1 MHAPSDW
8 HDTHIHHV
16 LLIVDKMLQHFVSGQ
31 RILSQIVRLNSC
43 RRPIPRGD
51 ARDQKRLRN
60 FTARACRTQ
69 RLTLHQ
75 AKVLLLYQSACKLC
89 LQKIRC
95 NRIWPT
101 MRNNQ
106 NSWGRE
112 IQPGDRCKVCQI
124 RIYWL
129 DTIPQLLQDPFAAAI
144 WCLGDSQDS
153 RSPGQNF
160 QITSCLLQDL
170 GDMETSKTSPAHI
183 LQLPPPESCAEQ
195 PCRSS
200 WTQSLHRF
208 RGWSHMHSVGDQP
221 LLQHSFTDLICS
233 ERLQRFS
240 CVSWIILDQFLIL
253 LTYWLWYVMRVYVF
267 SYDAT
272 QLIWYPANLMPR
284 FLLWEYE
291 NAGKNW
297 NNQPVACSEACHFS
311 AFTRTRFRLSK
322 QCVEAMPTISG
333 WTSQNTLSATC
344 HAAAFSWSD
353 GSKEQHRIS
362 QLDSIRILSS
372 DIDPKNCKFLTESH
386 LPTQP

>member
-1 MHAPSDW
+1 MTRIYITSCWSLTKCSNTSYLVSASCPRLFGSTLAEGPFREVTLVIRSGWEISPREPAGPNVSPCTKQRYCFFTSRLANCACRKFAATEFGPPCATIKTPEVGKSSLETDVKCAKSGSTDW
-8 HDTHIHHV
+8 TQS
-16 LLIVDKMLQHFVSGQ
+16 LNCS
-31 RILSQIVRLNSC
+31 RILSLLRSGALAIAK
-43 RRPIPRGD
+43 IPGLQ
-51 ARDQKRLRN
+51 ARTFRSQ
-60 FTARACRTQ
+60 AAC
-69 RLTLHQ
+69 
-75 AKVLLLYQSACKLC
+75 CK
-89 LQKIRC
+89 
-95 NRIWPT
+95 IW
-101 MRNNQ
+101 
-106 NSWGRE
+106 
-112 IQPGDRCKVCQI
+112 
-124 RIYWL
+124 
-129 DTIPQLLQDPFAAAI
+129 
-144 WCLGDSQDS
+144 
-153 RSPGQNF
+153 
-160 QITSCLLQDL
+160 

-362 QLDSIRILSS
+362 QLDSIRIVSS